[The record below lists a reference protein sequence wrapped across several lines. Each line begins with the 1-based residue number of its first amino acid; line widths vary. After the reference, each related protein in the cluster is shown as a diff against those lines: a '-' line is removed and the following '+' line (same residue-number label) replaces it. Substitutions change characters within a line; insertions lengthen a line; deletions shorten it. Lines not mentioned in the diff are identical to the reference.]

1 MDSAAEIMPETGR
14 DRSFGAGAASAD
26 LSPSLLQPGQTCW
39 CIERA
44 ERFAQIVDAADYFA
58 VLKAAMLQAR
68 HSIYL
73 IGWDFDTRVQLEP
86 AGARQPEPN
95 RLGKLI
101 NWIVKRRPGLQVYI
115 LPWRLGLVRT
125 LLRGST
131 PFFILKWIFHPRV
144 HFRPDGHHPT
154 GASHHQKIVVI
165 DDALAFCGGIDITG
179 ARWDTRTHRPGNPY
193 RVTPDNR
200 PYGAWHDATT
210 AVDGAAARALG
221 AFARERWHRVTGKRL
236 PEPPPGTDPWP
247 ADLPV
252 TVADVDVAIARTAPT
267 YGGQEEIREIEAL
280 YLAGIAA
287 ARRTI
292 YLESQYLASRRIAE
306 AIAARLQE
314 PDGPEIVVVNP
325 ESADGWLEEAAM
337 GSARLRLLEV
347 IRAADRYDRFRIYV
361 PVTEAGE
368 PVYVHAKIM
377 VIDDRLLRIGSSN
390 LNNRSMNFDTECDL
404 AIEAHP
410 GAPDCTRLQRAIRSI
425 RDDLLAEHLGVT
437 AEQMATA
444 HDGAQSLIGVIES
457 LASPG
462 RGLIPLKTPDHA
474 PILRF
479 SRMPISPCRRNR
491 AATGRC
497 LRASGGTCHSSGKF

>member
-1 MDSAAEIMPETGR
+1 MDSAVETMPETVG
-14 DRSFGAGAASAD
+14 DLSIGGGASPAD
-26 LSPSLLQPGQTCW
+26 LLQPLLQPGTTCW
-39 CIERA
+39 RIERA
-44 ERFAQIVDAADYFA
+44 GRFAQIVDAADYFA

-73 IGWDFDTRVQLEP
+73 IGWDFDTRTQLEP
-86 AGARQPEPN
+86 AGATQPGPN
-95 RLGKLI
+95 RLGRLI
-101 NWIVKRRPGLQVYI
+101 NWIVRRRPGLQVYI

-125 LLRGST
+125 LVRGT
-131 PFFILKWIFHPRV
+131 TAFFILKWIFHRRV
-144 HFRPDGHHPT
+144 HFQPDGHHPT

-165 DDALAFCGGIDITG
+165 DDAIAFCGGIDITG
-179 ARWDTRTHRPGNPY
+179 ARWDRRAHEPRDRHRRLPGGK
-193 RVTPDNR
+193 

-210 AVDGAAARALG
+210 AVDGAAACALG
-221 AFARERWHRVTGKRL
+221 EFARDRWFRTTGKRL
-236 PEPPPGTDPWP
+236 PVPPPGANPWP
-247 ADLPV
+247 ESLPA
-252 TVADVDVAIARTAPT
+252 TLTDVDVAIARTAPT
-267 YGGQEEIREIEAL
+267 YGGETEVREIEAL

-292 YLESQYLASRRIAE
+292 YLESQYLASRGIAD
-306 AIAARLQE
+306 AIAARLRE

-337 GSARLRLLEV
+337 GSARLRLLDV

-368 PVYVHAKIM
+368 PIYVHAKVM

-404 AIEAHP
+404 AIEARP
-410 GAPDCTRLQRAIRSI
+410 GTPDCARLEQAIRSI

-437 AEQMATA
+437 MEQLAAA
-444 HDGAQSLIGVIES
+444 HQAAQSLIEVIES

-462 RGLIPLKTPDHA
+462 RSLIPLKTPDHA
-474 PILRF
+474 PILEILADADF
-479 SRMPISPCRRNR
+479 TLPEKPSRYWALPTRKRRY
-491 AATGRC
+491 
-497 LRASGGTCHSSGKF
+497 LS